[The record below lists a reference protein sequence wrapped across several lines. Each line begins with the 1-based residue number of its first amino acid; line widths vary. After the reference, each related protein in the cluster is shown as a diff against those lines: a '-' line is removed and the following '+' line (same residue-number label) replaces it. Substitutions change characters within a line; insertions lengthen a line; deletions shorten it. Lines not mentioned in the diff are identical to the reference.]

1 MRITFIVF
9 HILIFLSLAA
19 VSTLYFVEHN
29 KQQQQQQLPLDGY
42 QSIFRTDGQSR
53 LSDEER
59 LNFQHNLQTLFKNK
73 TYAWPKL
80 VYATSTMRP
89 TGGGTGLR
97 SSGDMDEAPEEEL
110 TAVMSN
116 PQVNQP
122 LLNANSRITTTAPR
136 NANKTIASKNKS
148 KWPVSQ
154 EALRLGGN
162 QGNPTQKQLQR
173 SAVVAKAL
181 VAVLNGT
188 TTTSSEKPQGLP
200 LSQDFENN
208 SIDVDAQLQQQQ
220 QQQQLQQ
227 QLKQPLKLDEHIVV
241 VGTIA
246 STAVDGAAVVDVGQ
260 TIRKLNAGDAAIYNV
275 YKTVSPPTANL
286 ALTTNKVSTE
296 QTQIQSTLTLAVDV
310 PPPAGVRNSSGANKD
325 SIDALDLQ
333 NLSNTNESESVDN
346 PITALFGF
354 EYSDSGLRDSSVGR
368 RSANQRSL
376 DWIRHKSLKTPIFG
390 QPQECSKGE
399 AVSDN
404 CQVGLSVKSFL
415 ILSYNTHGLCP
426 CSPRALRSCN
436 RL

>member
-1 MRITFIVF
+1 M
-9 HILIFLSLAA
+9 
-19 VSTLYFVEHN
+19 
-29 KQQQQQQLPLDGY
+29 DGY
-42 QSIFRTDGQSR
+42 QSIFRPDGQTR

-80 VYATSTMRP
+80 IYAASTTRP
-89 TGGGTGLR
+89 PGGVGSGGTALR
-97 SSGDMDEAPEEEL
+97 AFGDNDEALEKEEL

-122 LLNANSRITTTAPR
+122 LLNPSSRITTTAPR
-136 NANKTIASKNKS
+136 NTNKTIASKNKS

-154 EALRLGGN
+154 EALRPGGN
-162 QGNPTQKQLQR
+162 QGGNPTQKLLQSVR
-173 SAVVAKAL
+173 SAVVSKTLA
-181 VAVLNGT
+181 AVINGT

-227 QLKQPLKLDEHIVV
+227 QQLQQQLKQPLKLDEHIVV

-246 STAVDGAAVVDVGQ
+246 STAVDSAAVVDAGQ

-296 QTQIQSTLTLAVDV
+296 QTQIQSTHALALDV
-310 PPPAGVRNSSGANKD
+310 PPPAVVRNSSGAQKD
-325 SIDALDLQ
+325 STDALDLQ

-354 EYSDSGLRDSSVGR
+354 EYSDTGLRDSSVGR

-390 QPQECSKGE
+390 QPPECSKGE

-404 CQVGLSVKSFL
+404 CQVSANVQPSQ
-415 ILSYNTHGLCP
+415 IP
-426 CSPRALRSCN
+426 QR
-436 RL
+436 

>member
-1 MRITFIVF
+1 MAF
-9 HILIFLSLAA
+9 HICISLSLAA

-29 KQQQQQQLPLDGY
+29 KQQQQQQLPMDGY
-42 QSIFRTDGQSR
+42 QSIFRTEGQPR

-73 TYAWPKL
+73 TYSWPKL
-80 VYATSTMRP
+80 VYATSTTRP

-97 SSGDMDEAPEEEL
+97 LSGDMDEAPEEEL

-122 LLNANSRITTTAPR
+122 LLNPNSRITTTAPR
-136 NANKTIASKNKS
+136 NTNKTIASKNKS

-154 EALRLGGN
+154 DALRLGSN
-162 QGNPTQKQLQR
+162 QGNPTQKLLQGVR
-173 SAVVAKAL
+173 SAVVTKTLA
-181 VAVLNGT
+181 AVLNAT
-188 TTTSSEKPQGLP
+188 TTTSSEKPQGLL

-208 SIDVDAQLQQQQ
+208 SIDVDAQLQ

-246 STAVDGAAVVDVGQ
+246 STAVDNAAIVDAGQ

-296 QTQIQSTLTLAVDV
+296 QTQIQSTLTLAVDG
-310 PPPAGVRNSSGANKD
+310 PTPAVVRNSSGAHKD
-325 SIDALDLQ
+325 STDALDLQ

-390 QPQECSKGE
+390 QPPECSKGE
-399 AVSDN
+399 AASDN
-404 CQVGLSVKSFL
+404 CQVGLSFKS
-415 ILSYNTHGLCP
+415 N
-426 CSPRALRSCN
+426 
-436 RL
+436 